1 MSLFETVKT
10 LITWPMLQVGE
21 PAPRLSLTAD
31 EGTWIKLEDFK
42 ERAHV
47 VLVFFSSLR
56 DDATE
61 AWLKRWQTRR
71 QDFEDLEAAIFGVN
85 TARTDRLRELRNQ
98 LGLDYYLLY
107 DPLAVDARGYR
118 ASGRVRPMCKPNVV
132 VIDKQG
138 KIAFAARG
146 MTDPDEALLVVARLE
161 GKEVRK
167 AATPAPAP
175 VAGVR
180 NPGAPAAVVQNIDSK
195 KAEALIKQAA
205 SPYLLVDV
213 RTTSEY
219 EADHAPYAK
228 HIPVDEIPHRYQ
240 ELGQTNQ
247 LIFVCQAGGRS
258 QAAAEFISSI
268 GGTDIYNVVG
278 GMSAWEGER
287 LTGGR

>member
-1 MSLFETVKT
+1 MSLFDTVTK
-10 LITWPMLQVGE
+10 LITWPLLTVGQ

-42 ERAHV
+42 DRASV

-98 LGLDYYLLY
+98 LGLEYYLLY
-107 DPLAVDARGYR
+107 DPLAVDARGFH
-118 ASGRVRPMCKPNVV
+118 ASGRLRPMCKPNVI

-138 KIAFAARG
+138 RIAYAARG
-146 MTDPDEALLVVARLE
+146 MADPEEALKVVARLE
-161 GKEVRK
+161 GKDLVKE
-167 AATPAPAP
+167 AAAPAP

-195 KAEALIKQAA
+195 KAESLIKQDR

-213 RTTSEY
+213 RTRSEY
-219 EADHAPYAK
+219 DADHSPYAK

-240 ELGQTNQ
+240 ELGQVNQ

-258 QAAAEFISSI
+258 QAAAEFLSSI
-268 GGTDIYNVVG
+268 GGTEIYNVVG